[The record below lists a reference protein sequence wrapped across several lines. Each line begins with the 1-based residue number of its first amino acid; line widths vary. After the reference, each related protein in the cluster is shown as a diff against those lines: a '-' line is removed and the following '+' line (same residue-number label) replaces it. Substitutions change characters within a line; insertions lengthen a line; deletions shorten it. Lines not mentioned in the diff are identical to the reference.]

1 MRRRA
6 VAGSAPAE
14 DGGVGVGHGGIVS
27 ASVDAVAVLESGAGG
42 WTSVTAVGA
51 NRGDDRAT
59 LYIASTLDPL
69 NPSLPDASPPRV
81 LGPVDATCVVIGAI
95 IGVGIFFTPTS
106 VARLTGGWELAMAAW
121 ALGGVIALCGALTF
135 AELGARFNAAG
146 AQYDV
151 LRTAWGPLAGFLFV
165 FCISTVIVP
174 GATAI
179 IAIICARYL
188 GAAVGIDLDHID
200 MSSWERAAAS
210 SGWSAAPG
218 TFNTVPL
225 LAVSAALVLSLMTA
239 NYLGARWGA
248 AIQNIT
254 VYTKVAALLAITA
267 LAAFWGHS
275 AGTREPISAEAAGMT
290 ANLSP
295 FAAVLA
301 ALVPAFFS
309 YGGWQQGLWVSGEVR
324 DAHRNLPRAILIGVV
339 IVVLVYLL
347 ANWAYFRLL
356 GESGVI
362 TTKTLASDA
371 VATIFPGWGARVVAA
386 AVAISAF
393 GVLNVEF
400 LSGPRLTYAMSR
412 DGYFFRLFGR
422 LHPRYRTPDAAIF
435 LLAITTLIL
444 LLLARENGVNLLL
457 TGVMFVDA
465 LFFVLTGA
473 ALFALRRTATHP
485 LPAGADEITERTAE
499 EVRPLFRTPLY
510 PWVPAFFVLGEI
522 GVVVGSYLDP
532 ATRNAAYIG
541 AIWLVVGVTVY
552 WIWFRKPQPRPAT
565 P

>member
-1 MRRRA
+1 M
-6 VAGSAPAE
+6 
-14 DGGVGVGHGGIVS
+14 
-27 ASVDAVAVLESGAGG
+27 
-42 WTSVTAVGA
+42 
-51 NRGDDRAT
+51 
-59 LYIASTLDPL
+59 
-69 NPSLPDASPPRV
+69 

-106 VARLTGGWELAMAAW
+106 VAQLTGGAGLAMAAW

-151 LRTAWGPLAGFLFV
+151 LRTAWGPLVGFLFV

-188 GAAVGIDLDHID
+188 GAAVGIDLDKID
-200 MSSWERAAAS
+200 MSSWEAAARAV
-210 SGWSAAPG
+210 GWNVAPG
-218 TFNTVPL
+218 MFNTAPL
-225 LAVSAALVLSLMTA
+225 LFISAALVLSLMAA

-248 AIQNIT
+248 AIQNVT
-254 VYTKVAALLAITA
+254 VYAKVAALLAITA
-267 LAAFWGHS
+267 LAVFWGHA
-275 AGTREPISAEAAGMT
+275 AGTREPLSAEAT
-290 ANLSP
+290 ALTAKLSP
-295 FAAVLA
+295 FAGVLA

-309 YGGWQQGLWVSGEVR
+309 YGGWQQGLWISGEVR
-324 DAHRNLPRAILIGVV
+324 DPRRNLPLAIIVGVA

-371 VATIFPGWGARVVAA
+371 VATVAGDWGARIVAA

-400 LSGPRLTYAMSR
+400 LTGPRLTYALSR
-412 DGYFFRLFGR
+412 DGYFFRIFGR
-422 LHPRYRTPDAAIF
+422 LSPRYGTPGPAIA
-435 LLAITTLIL
+435 LLAITTLTL
-444 LLLARENGVNLLL
+444 LFSAGYDGVNYLL

-465 LFFVLTGA
+465 VFFVLTGA
-473 ALFALRRTATHP
+473 ALFALRRKPLVEDATDSAP
-485 LPAGADEITERTAE
+485 SRPA
-499 EVRPLFRTPLY
+499 FRTPLY

-541 AIWLVVGVTVY
+541 AIWLAVGAITY
-552 WIWFRKPQPRPAT
+552 WLWFRKPR
-565 P
+565 